1 MVKKARNNFSHN
13 YLIKLTFLLGFV
25 PSAFVYPAEN
35 ILQNQDSLTTPS
47 TSIPTAT
54 VINSNPVNANGN
66 AGTNGNYLNFNTAV
80 ISQPH
85 HQVQQHL
92 PQSVLQQQQ
101 LPQQFTPATSNVL
114 TLSQN
119 NNNFQPCQSLQP
131 QQQQP
136 AVVQSDLGS
145 QDDLR
150 FHGTEL
156 VMLYDYKAQA
166 PDDLSARRGEI
177 IYADLNNQTVEG
189 WLWAYAPKASKKC
202 GKYGFI
208 PKSYTHTYNRQNTS
222 V

>member
-1 MVKKARNNFSHN
+1 MSATPTTS
-13 YLIKLTFLLGFV
+13 V
-25 PSAFVYPAEN
+25 PV
-35 ILQNQDSLTTPS
+35 
-47 TSIPTAT
+47 AT
-54 VINSNPVNANGN
+54 VINSSNPVNTNG
-66 AGTNGNYLNFNTAV
+66 NGNYLNFNSAV

-85 HQVQQHL
+85 HQIQQHL

-101 LPQQFTPATSNVL
+101 QQQFTPATSNVL
-114 TLSQN
+114 AVSQN
-119 NNNFQPCQSLQP
+119 NNNFQPCQALQP
-131 QQQQP
+131 QQQQQTP
-136 AVVQSDLGS
+136 VVQPDLGS

>member
-1 MVKKARNNFSHN
+1 MIA
-13 YLIKLTFLLGFV
+13 
-25 PSAFVYPAEN
+25 
-35 ILQNQDSLTTPS
+35 TT
-47 TSIPTAT
+47 
-54 VINSNPVNANGN
+54 SNPVPAAIMTTNNALNSTANPTPSGN
-66 AGTNGNYLNFNTAV
+66 FMSYNNAV
-80 ISQPH
+80 PTQQPH
-85 HQVQQHL
+85 QQPVVQ
-92 PQSVLQQQQ
+92 
-101 LPQQFTPATSNVL
+101 
-114 TLSQN
+114 
-119 NNNFQPCQSLQP
+119 

-136 AVVQSDLGS
+136 PQYNPTPMVLNNSNPNNIPQQSCQQQQPQQPVQQDIGS

-150 FHGTEL
+150 YHGTEL

>member
-1 MVKKARNNFSHN
+1 M
-13 YLIKLTFLLGFV
+13 
-25 PSAFVYPAEN
+25 
-35 ILQNQDSLTTPS
+35 
-47 TSIPTAT
+47 
-54 VINSNPVNANGN
+54 INSNPVNTN

-80 ISQPH
+80 ISQP
-85 HQVQQHL
+85 QS
-92 PQSVLQQQQ
+92 PQ
-101 LPQQFTPATSNVL
+101 FAPATSNIL
-114 TLSQN
+114 TMSQ

-131 QQQQP
+131 QQP
-136 AVVQSDLGS
+136 PVVQPDLGS

>member
-1 MVKKARNNFSHN
+1 MN
-13 YLIKLTFLLGFV
+13 T
-25 PSAFVYPAEN
+25 
-35 ILQNQDSLTTPS
+35 
-47 TSIPTAT
+47 
-54 VINSNPVNANGN
+54 N
-66 AGTNGNYLNFNTAV
+66 AGTNGNYLNFNTATV

-101 LPQQFTPATSNVL
+101 PSPQFAPATSNIL

-119 NNNFQPCQSLQP
+119 SNNFQPCQSLQP
-131 QQQQP
+131 QQQQQP
-136 AVVQSDLGS
+136 VVQSPDLGS

>member
-1 MVKKARNNFSHN
+1 MIATTSNPVPAAIMTTNNALNATANPTPNVNFLPYNNNNAMPTTQQQPLQQQPVVQQPPQYNPTPMV
-13 YLIKLTFLLGFV
+13 L
-25 PSAFVYPAEN
+25 
-35 ILQNQDSLTTPS
+35 
-47 TSIPTAT
+47 
-54 VINSNPVNANGN
+54 NSNPNNI
-66 AGTNGNYLNFNTAV
+66 T
-80 ISQPH
+80 
-85 HQVQQHL
+85 
-92 PQSVLQQQQ
+92 QQQ
-101 LPQQFTPATSNVL
+101 S
-114 TLSQN
+114 
-119 NNNFQPCQSLQP
+119 C
-131 QQQQP
+131 QQQP
-136 AVVQSDLGS
+136 QPQPVQPDVGS

-150 FHGTEL
+150 YHGTEL

>member
-1 MVKKARNNFSHN
+1 MVKKVKYLIFINSF
-13 YLIKLTFLLGFV
+13 YLIKFLLGFV

-35 ILQNQDSLTTPS
+35 ILQNQDTNATTTNSS
-47 TSIPTAT
+47 TAMIAPTTTAT
-54 VINSNPVNANGN
+54 TTNTLNPNGN
-66 AGTNGNYLNFNTAV
+66 ATGSGNFLSYNNIAA
-80 ISQPH
+80 
-85 HQVQQHL
+85 
-92 PQSVLQQQQ
+92 QQQQ
-101 LPQQFTPATSNVL
+101 HAQQSQFNPTVSNNL
-114 TLSQN
+114 TIN
-119 NNNFQPCQSLQP
+119 NNPNTLPCQP
-131 QQQQP
+131 QLP
-136 AVVQSDLGS
+136 CELSS

-150 FHGTEL
+150 YHGTEL

-202 GKYGFI
+202 GRYGFI

>member
-1 MVKKARNNFSHN
+1 
-13 YLIKLTFLLGFV
+13 V

-35 ILQNQDSLTTPS
+35 ILQNQDTNATATNPS
-47 TSIPTAT
+47 TAIIAPTTTTAT
-54 VINSNPVNANGN
+54 NTLNPNGN
-66 AGTNGNYLNFNTAV
+66 ATASGNFLSYNNIAA
-80 ISQPH
+80 
-85 HQVQQHL
+85 
-92 PQSVLQQQQ
+92 QQQQ
-101 LPQQFTPATSNVL
+101 HTQQPQFNPTASNNL
-114 TLSQN
+114 TLN
-119 NNNFQPCQSLQP
+119 NPNNLQQCQP
-131 QQQQP
+131 QLP
-136 AVVQSDLGS
+136 CELSS

-150 FHGTEL
+150 YHGTEL

-202 GKYGFI
+202 GRYGFI